1 MCNLSEGIW
10 EDGIE
15 LGVKQGRTEATE
27 EIAVKMLRKRTPME
41 TVAEFTALSLVQVQA
56 LVKTNNIFL

>member
-41 TVAEFTALSLVQVQA
+41 TVAGFTALSLVQV
-56 LVKTNNIFL
+56 

>member
-41 TVAEFTALSLVQVQA
+41 TVAEFTA
-56 LVKTNNIFL
+56 FLGTGIGAGEDK